1 MSGSYWQRQTAA
13 AIPPLKSI
21 GALLEVLPS
30 LSKYVIEAQTV
41 HERASTDNVVVRQYD
56 DDNTNTQ
63 STRNDQGSVDG
74 LQRTRSEEMEADL
87 FLARDMLKKEKEEN
101 ALLLKTISKLQQSAE
116 NVSLQDNEIM
126 LLRDSI
132 LQKQDIINRLHAE
145 SVELSNKCELS

>member
-1 MSGSYWQRQTAA
+1 M
-13 AIPPLKSI
+13 
-21 GALLEVLPS
+21 
-30 LSKYVIEAQTV
+30 IEAQTV